1 MEKEK
6 VLAVATVAAGV
17 AAYYVYSAATKRK
30 PFNVAAMQ
38 KGLTTKALGRKMNF
52 HSTVSSTMTV
62 AHDLLK
68 TEGGA
73 AVHGTVI
80 AADEQTAGI
89 GRRGRPWAAK
99 NEGNIYMTF
108 VWHVPVAR
116 NMQERV
122 RTMTQLNFACGIAVV
137 KAAKAL
143 GVDAQCKWPNDVWV
157 NGKKLSG
164 ALVDFDGKNTGVAG
178 IGVNVNQSAAS
189 LAEVVK
195 SGAAA
200 TSVAVETGKEQSRED
215 FMAAICNDLERLM
228 AGDMSSTMAEYATH
242 DMLNGR
248 VVRVCHNSRE
258 VASDADYDAI
268 VIGFYPNGNLKVSK
282 VGDPASEIA
291 LSGEEISIRQK

>member
-1 MEKEK
+1 
-6 VLAVATVAAGV
+6 
-17 AAYYVYSAATKRK
+17 
-30 PFNVAAMQ
+30 
-38 KGLTTKALGRKMNF
+38 
-52 HSTVSSTMTV
+52 
-62 AHDLLK
+62 
-68 TEGGA
+68 
-73 AVHGTVI
+73 VHGTVI

-258 VASDADYDAI
+258 VSNAPPSIPAPNASPHYHHASVRVPATGGRGHSLVSRTDLLSPSVQVASDADYDAI